1 MVKMVDVAKHA
12 GVSVK
17 TVSRVMNNELHVSEA
32 LRSRVFKSVEELGYI
47 PSTSAR
53 NLRSNRTYALHLI
66 VHSQNSNYVNAVQA
80 GALIAC
86 QKLGYNLLWAFL
98 DPALTTK
105 PDLFDKWCSELSREK
120 NPDGIILVPPYSNNE
135 KINARL
141 DGYNIPIVRIGP
153 NSIEDSNITLSI
165 DEEKAAHTATRHLIE
180 LGHRRIAFIRGFE
193 NQRAT
198 HERFNGYRAALKD
211 AGIEYDESIVL
222 PGEFS
227 FRSGMIAG
235 EIIIKMKNRPTAVFA
250 ANDDMAAGMIVAG
263 HRNQVKMPEEISVVG
278 FDDSKMA
285 GYIWPSLTAISQP
298 RFKLGERAVELL
310 VKRSSQNGKTS
321 NNKLQRE
328 LLDYELIVRDSTGPA
343 Q

>member
-17 TVSRVMNNELHVSEA
+17 TVSRVMNNEAHVKEA
-32 LRSRVFKSVEELGYI
+32 LRERVFKSVEELGYI

-53 NLRSNRTYALHLI
+53 SLRSHRTYALHLI

-80 GALIAC
+80 GALMAC

-98 DPALTTK
+98 DSELTAK
-105 PDLFDKWCSELSREK
+105 PDLFDKWCRDFSREK

-135 KINARL
+135 QINARL
-141 DGYNIPIVRIGP
+141 SQCNIPIVRIGP
-153 NSIEDSNITLSI
+153 NSIEDNNITLSI
-165 DEEKAAHTATRHLIE
+165 DEEKAAHTATSHLID

-198 HERFNGYRAALKD
+198 HERFKGYCEALKD
-211 AGIEYDESIVL
+211 AGIEYDDTIVL

-227 FRSGMIAG
+227 FKSGMIAG
-235 EIIIKMKNRPTAVFA
+235 EKIIKMKNRPTAVFA

-285 GYIWPSLTAISQP
+285 GYIWPSLTAINQP

-310 VKRSSQNGKTS
+310 VRRASQNNRSGES
-321 NNKLQRE
+321 VLQRE

-343 Q
+343 G